1 MTRCRHERKRRA
13 WRRDVWTRERSRLAN
28 AAKARKR
35 LAADREPVMVPWCRY
50 TVTVRDRL
58 TGETGTFEL
67 RSVRDAARR
76 LAVLLRYYQ

>member
-1 MTRCRHERKRRA
+1 
-13 WRRDVWTRERSRLAN
+13 
-28 AAKARKR
+28 
-35 LAADREPVMVPWCRY
+35 MVPWCRY